1 MTQIIKDSQDI
12 KRYFI
17 NLKVNG
23 DNHTLMVKG
32 NSLLVNVLRD
42 QLDLAGTKKGCEMG
56 DCGSCTV
63 LIDGDAVNS
72 CMVLAMEVDG
82 SEIITIEGVAHNDKL
97 DALQESFIDNN
108 AIQCGYCTPGMIL
121 AAKAL
126 LTKNPNP
133 TEHEVRVAISG
144 NLCRCTGY
152 VNIVKAILDA
162 ARPEAKEV
170 VQ

>member
-1 MTQIIKDSQDI
+1 MAQLITDAQGVR
-12 KRYFI
+12 RYLI

-23 DNHTLMVKG
+23 DNHTLTVKG
-32 NSLLVNVLRD
+32 STLLVNALRD
-42 QLDLAGTKKGCEMG
+42 QLDLAGTKKGCELG

-63 LIDGDAVNS
+63 LIDGEPMNS
-72 CMVLAMEVDG
+72 CLVLALEVEG
-82 SEIITIEGVAHNDKL
+82 SEIITIEGVAKNDRL
-97 DALQESFIDNN
+97 DRLQESFIKNN

-126 LTKNPNP
+126 LTTNPNP
-133 TEHEVRVAISG
+133 TEHEVRTAISG

-162 ARPEAKEV
+162 ARPESKEV
-170 VQ
+170 Q